1 MARVLSKIPV
11 GKIKP
16 LRVSQSQKLIQQK
29 IGKADARKEANAA
42 QYEKEK
48 AARATTGSRYGYD
61 SMGGNKSSTYTNT
74 RARTFREFIEIAESV
89 SASDYALAKSGRISR
104 NADALQREIDA
115 VKGGK
120 KPATPNRSARK
131 ITRQDFVDRSNVKVR
146 REENELDEKFTL
158 AADKSKAQ
166 SPSPTQLPLTR
177 ERNIGK
183 HDDWKD
189 KPSTEWNDTPPA
201 AKKLKSRANAVVGT
215 QRRQDKETGVTE
227 ETAVADTQAP
237 PTPEEK
243 RKVVLMQKLARLKAA
258 AKASKMVSD
267 VAKEE
272 YEIDEAKE
280 AKPPHEVLNK
290 ISRAYGKKHK
300 GVNVDTSHSEKTGN
314 IRVNQLWVPPDQQGK
329 GIGTRV
335 MKGLGKYADKTGKK
349 ITLNQDPDKGKKAK
363 LAGFYKSHGFEANKG
378 DSSTKDTHIRNPKT

>member
-16 LRVSQSQKLIQQK
+16 LRVSQKQKLTQQK
-29 IGKADARKEANAA
+29 IGKETARKAANVA

-61 SMGGNKSSTYTNT
+61 SMGGNTSSTYTNT

-89 SASDYALAKSGRISR
+89 SASDVKLAQSGRISR

-120 KPATPNRSARK
+120 KPATPNRSARRV
-131 ITRQDFVDRSNVKVR
+131 TRQDFVDRSNVRVR
-146 REENELDEKFTL
+146 REETELDEKFTL
-158 AADKSKAQ
+158 AADKSKPQ
-166 SPSPTQLPLTR
+166 SPSPTKLPLTR

-189 KPSTEWNDTPPA
+189 KPSTEWDDKSPA
-201 AKKLKSRANAVVGT
+201 AKKLASRANAVVGT

-227 ETAVADTQAP
+227 ETAVADKPATK
-237 PTPEEK
+237 EEK
-243 RKVVLMQKLARLKAA
+243 RKIALMQKLARLHAA

-267 VAKEE
+267 IAKEE

-280 AKPPHEVLNK
+280 PKPPQEVLNK
-290 ISRAYGKKHK
+290 ISRAYGRKHR
-300 GVNVDTSHSEKTGN
+300 GVNVDTSHSDKTGN
-314 IRVNQLWVPPDQQGK
+314 IRVNQLWVPPNQQGK

-349 ITLNQDPDKGKKAK
+349 ITLNQDPDKGKEKK

>member
-1 MARVLSKIPV
+1 MARVLSKIPA

-16 LRVSQSQKLIQQK
+16 LRVSQKQKLTQQK
-29 IGKADARKEANAA
+29 IGKETARKAANAA

-61 SMGGNKSSTYTNT
+61 TMGGNTSSTYTNT

-89 SASDYALAKSGRISR
+89 SASDVKLAQSGRISR

-120 KPATPNRSARK
+120 KPATPTRSARRV
-131 ITRQDFVDRSNVKVR
+131 TRQDFVDRSNVRVR
-146 REENELDEKFTL
+146 KEENELDEKFTL

-166 SPSPTQLPLTR
+166 SPTPTKLPLTR

-189 KPSTEWNDTPPA
+189 KPSTEWDDTPPA
-201 AKKLKSRANAVVGT
+201 AKKLRSRANAVVGT

-227 ETAVADTQAP
+227 ETAVADKPATK
-237 PTPEEK
+237 EEK
-243 RKVVLMQKLARLKAA
+243 RKIALMQKLARLHAA
-258 AKASKMVSD
+258 AKGSKMVSD

-280 AKPPHEVLNK
+280 PKPPQEVLNK
-290 ISRAYGKKHK
+290 ISRAYGRKHR

-314 IRVNQLWVPPDQQGK
+314 IRVNQLWVPPNQQGK

-335 MKGLGKYADKTGKK
+335 MKGLGKYADKTNKK
-349 ITLNQDPDKGKKAK
+349 ITLNQDPDKGKEKK

-378 DSSTKDTHIRNPKT
+378 DSSTKDTHIRNPKS

>member
-16 LRVSQSQKLIQQK
+16 LRVSQKEKLTQQK
-29 IGKADARKEANAA
+29 IGKETARKAANVA

-61 SMGGNKSSTYTNT
+61 SMGGNTSSTYTNT
-74 RARTFREFIEIAESV
+74 NARTFREFIEIAESV
-89 SASDYALAKSGRISR
+89 SASDFKLAQSGRISR

-120 KPATPNRSARK
+120 KPATPNRSARRV
-131 ITRQDFVDRSNVKVR
+131 TRQDFVDRSNVRVR
-146 REENELDEKFTL
+146 KEENELDEKFTL
-158 AADKSKAQ
+158 AADKSKPQ
-166 SPSPTQLPLTR
+166 SPTPTKLPLSR

-189 KPSTEWNDTPPA
+189 KPSTEWDDTPPA
-201 AKKLKSRANAVVGT
+201 AKKLRSRANAVVGT

-227 ETAVADTQAP
+227 ETAVADKPATA
-237 PTPEEK
+237 EEK
-243 RKVVLMQKLARLKAA
+243 RKIALMQKLARLHAA

-280 AKPPHEVLNK
+280 PKPPQEVLNK
-290 ISRAYGKKHK
+290 ISRAYGRKHR
-300 GVNVDTSHSEKTGN
+300 GVNVDTSHSDKTGN
-314 IRVNQLWVPPDQQGK
+314 IRVNQLWVPPNQQGK

-349 ITLNQDPDKGKKAK
+349 ITLNQDPDKGKEKK

-378 DSSTKDTHIRNPKT
+378 DSSTKDTHIRNPKS